1 MPGLFYTFLTD
12 SCIVKAGRGQ
22 QLPSYTISN
31 KNLLLLITIHMDGE
45 HWFAQLFNHN
55 RVNRVVKTRK
65 NGIGVIAL
73 Y

>member
-1 MPGLFYTFLTD
+1 
-12 SCIVKAGRGQ
+12 
-22 QLPSYTISN
+22 
-31 KNLLLLITIHMDGE
+31 MDGE
-45 HWFAQLFNHN
+45 YWFAQLFNRN